1 MLNDPTRGP
10 LVVEQYK
17 NEARFLRAWFYYNIL
32 RQYGPC
38 VLLGDEVLPG
48 DLDRDDVK
56 MNLPRSSY
64 DECVDYIVSELDD
77 IIDNKRLPLHFTSQA
92 DKDYGRA
99 TLAMCMGLKS
109 RVLLLAASP
118 QFNGNPAYANVVNK
132 DGKHLFAT
140 SYDAEKWKRAAQA
153 AKDVIDLGIFDLYK
167 VYHKDGTIDP
177 YLSCRNVFLETGTA
191 KS

>member
-1 MLNDPTRGP
+1 M
-10 LVVEQYK
+10 QASK
-17 NEARFLRAWFYYNIL
+17 NSTSPKPASCVPGSITALL

-64 DECVDYIVSELDD
+64 DECVDYIVGELDD
-77 IIDNKRLPLHFTSQA
+77 MIDNNRLPLHFTVQA

-109 RVLLLAASP
+109 RVLLLAASD
-118 QFNGNPAYANVVNK
+118 QFNGNPAYANVVNT
-132 DGKHLFAT
+132 DGKHLFRPEKTPKSGTRPPRLQKMSSTWEFSTSTRSTTPTERSTLTCPAAT
-140 SYDAEKWKRAAQA
+140 FSWR
-153 AKDVIDLGIFDLYK
+153 
-167 VYHKDGTIDP
+167 
-177 YLSCRNVFLETGTA
+177 TGTA
-191 KS
+191 R